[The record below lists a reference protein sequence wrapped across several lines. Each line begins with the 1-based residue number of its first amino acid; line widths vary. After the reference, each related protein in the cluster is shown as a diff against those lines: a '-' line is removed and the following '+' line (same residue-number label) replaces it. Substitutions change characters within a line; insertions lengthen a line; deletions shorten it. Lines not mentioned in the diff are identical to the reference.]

1 MPRLASGLLAATALL
16 AGAAAC
22 AQSPDAVE
30 QGPPNVPAFHPAFPE
45 QTRAP
50 AMRSGFEVVVETV
63 AGGLEHPW
71 GMALLPEGAVLVT
84 ERPGRLRVVRADGS
98 LSEPV
103 AGLPEVL
110 ARGQGGLLD
119 VAVSPTF
126 AEDRV
131 IYWTYAKPM
140 AGDASATAAARGR
153 LAEDFASVTDVQD
166 VFVQDPPAG
175 PSNHFGSRVVPDGEG
190 QLFVTTGDRS
200 RRRTGSGRRT

>member
-30 QGPPNVPAFHPAFPE
+30 QGRPNVPAFHPAFPE

-98 LSEPV
+98 LSEAV
-103 AGLPEVL
+103 EGLPEVV
-110 ARGQGGLLD
+110 ARGQGGCWT
-119 VAVSPTF
+119 SP
-126 AEDRV
+126 
-131 IYWTYAKPM
+131 
-140 AGDASATAAARGR
+140 
-153 LAEDFASVTDVQD
+153 
-166 VFVQDPPAG
+166 
-175 PSNHFGSRVVPDGEG
+175 SRR
-190 QLFVTTGDRS
+190 RS
-200 RRRTGSGRRT
+200 RRIG